1 LLQRGRYLRWKPETG
16 TRDCWVRYA
25 AHARS
30 RCDTKSH
37 DQSKLLV
44 GIHGWSKSH
53 GDPVLVLTSCDHPLP
68 RTYKACNEWTKN
80 HYLFPPPLHWSL
92 LTRTF
97 EHHPSLETSFM
108 RLPSSSSLILASL
121 ASSSSLSALAAPA
134 GGCHEDSSSP
144 AVPASL
150 HSDDRAPAVT
160 QSNSMSISCTDP
172 LPLFSDTGIDYLESR
187 DVLSEVSE
195 LLGKAFGLLGTGADN
210 VLPKARDGLPGGLDG
225 ALKPI
230 TSIVSGIV
238 PGGAAGEKTTRAE
251 ESEANGPAPDSPTAP
266 GSSSPSPAAG
276 AGPNGGAKSP
286 AAPVPAAPVK
296 KLPVTPALPVKPP
309 VSLPGGVPAQAPAD
323 VPAQPAQPGDHPG
336 RRDSNGAGLPF
347 LGGLPDLSKVLPPP
361 L

>member
-1 LLQRGRYLRWKPETG
+1 
-16 TRDCWVRYA
+16 
-25 AHARS
+25 
-30 RCDTKSH
+30 
-37 DQSKLLV
+37 
-44 GIHGWSKSH
+44 
-53 GDPVLVLTSCDHPLP
+53 
-68 RTYKACNEWTKN
+68 
-80 HYLFPPPLHWSL
+80 
-92 LTRTF
+92 
-97 EHHPSLETSFM
+97 M

-160 QSNSMSISCTDP
+160 QSNN
-172 LPLFSDTGIDYLESR
+172 YLESR